1 MGRGSD
7 QNAIDDLKNSCKLVD
22 VDAQYSADGWR
33 IRGRRLGADGKA
45 VMEGQPL
52 IDIKKTHLKSAKQEF
67 EQAYGKALQ
76 MGILKKHAY

>member
-22 VDAQYSADGWR
+22 VDAQYSAEGWR

-45 VMEGQPL
+45 LMDGQPV
-52 IDIKKTHLKSAKQEF
+52 IDIKQLYLKTAKKQF
-67 EQAYGKALQ
+67 EEAYAKALQ
-76 MGILKKHAY
+76 MGILKKNAH